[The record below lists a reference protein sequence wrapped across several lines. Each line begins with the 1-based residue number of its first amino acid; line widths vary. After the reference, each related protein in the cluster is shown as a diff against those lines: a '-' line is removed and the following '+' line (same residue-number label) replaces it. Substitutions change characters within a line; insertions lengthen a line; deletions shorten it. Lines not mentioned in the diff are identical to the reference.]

1 MSFNYV
7 WNLGLYPNELDP
19 LLELVNAACD
29 KYGIDFDEFC
39 HQVRSD
45 MSDCFI
51 GNDITRTI
59 ADITLNKLRVLLTLD
74 GHEVDAYFN
83 GWDCGI
89 CVDGED
95 VYWDD

>member
-1 MSFNYV
+1 MDYV
-7 WNLGLYPNELDP
+7 NALGIYPNDLDH

-89 CVDGED
+89 CIDGED